1 MVIKL
6 NWFQKKK
13 FRFTF
18 DFNKHINN
26 KINKCNKPIGVMK
39 ELSLTLSRETLFTIY
54 KSFVRPNLDY
64 ADIIYNKPFN
74 ESFKNKL
81 ETVQY
86 CAALNISW
94 SIVPKKSAGNNF
106 ILHAV

>member
-6 NWFQKKK
+6 NLFQVKK
-13 FRFTF
+13 FKFTF
-18 DFNKHINN
+18 DFNEYINN
-26 KINKCNKPIGVMK
+26 KINNCNKIIGVIK
-39 ELSLTLSRETLFTIY
+39 ELSLTLSRKTLFTIY
-54 KSFVRPNLDY
+54 KSFFRPNLDY

-74 ESFKNKL
+74 ESFKNKS

-94 SIVPKKSAGNNF
+94 SI
-106 ILHAV
+106 